1 MVINISSL
9 NLFRVAK
16 KRTSNKFS
24 ILIPVFL
31 LVLAG
36 LIFRA
41 YQEYKA
47 SKLISLTRYTFI
59 NQNSLIS
66 INIKDKTKIIINLP
80 EDLYVETA
88 YHYGQLRLKNVYA
101 VGQLDRRGGKVLAG
115 TVSDLLGV
123 PVLENNFNYLDQ
135 LLIRF
140 HEFNLRVDKI
150 KKIEVQTDE
159 LVLADGSKAL
169 TVDQNKWDFLT
180 ADVFN
185 ETDLVTENLKIEIL
199 NAGTVT
205 GLGNQ
210 AARLLTRIGLDV
222 VNVANQDIPIKD
234 CEVKTAKSSKTADR
248 IAQIFGCKIM
258 PKEPGRADIS
268 LILQVLHPGE

>member
-1 MVINISSL
+1 M
-9 NLFRVAK
+9 AK

-234 CEVKTAKSSKTADR
+234 CEVKVVKPSKTAER
-248 IAQIFGCKIM
+248 IAGIFGCKIM
-258 PKEPGRADIS
+258 AKEPGRADVS
-268 LILQVLHPGE
+268 LILRVLHPGE